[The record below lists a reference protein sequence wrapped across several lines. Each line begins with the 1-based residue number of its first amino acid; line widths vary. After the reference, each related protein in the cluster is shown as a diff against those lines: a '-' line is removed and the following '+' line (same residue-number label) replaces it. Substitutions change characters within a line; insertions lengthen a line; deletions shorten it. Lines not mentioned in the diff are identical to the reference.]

1 MAVLQGSTQW
11 ALHSSCRVFSC
22 QGCSPGPW
30 HRGHPHRTAGS
41 RGTAIVIMIHLQHS
55 IVFFNP
61 VRATAVHLLP
71 PSHEQPQPDPGLP
84 LSSWEASQPLWSEL
98 WDLQAGL
105 LALVFPHR
113 CFRKNPNLTGDQM
126 ATWTESGSHS
136 PLCKQSQPSKWHQE
150 PRAPRALLT
159 ANSCWHLVC
168 ARLGALHKASQCR
181 QWLKASA
188 AEERFLQTN
197 SFLLWD
203 YFFFLSKH
211 QNYLIC
217 KYMYESPEESLNLSL
232 NYWKFIIIFS
242 WKKSRISSN
251 PTCSHLLKL
260 NASWP
265 REKLRKPLK

>member
-1 MAVLQGSTQW
+1 MSSPSPTLGSPSHPGRHRNPCDQ
-11 ALHSSCRVFSC
+11 SCETCRLASWPW
-22 QGCSPGPW
+22 CSPTTALERILILLVIRW
-30 HRGHPHRTAGS
+30 QRGQKAALTAHC
-41 RGTAIVIMIHLQHS
+41 A
-55 IVFFNP
+55 N
-61 VRATAVHLLP
+61 
-71 PSHEQPQPDPGLP
+71 
-84 LSSWEASQPLWSEL
+84 
-98 WDLQAGL
+98 
-105 LALVFPHR
+105 
-113 CFRKNPNLTGDQM
+113 
-126 ATWTESGSHS
+126 SHS
-136 PLCKQSQPSKWHQE
+136 PPNGTRS
-150 PRAPRALLT
+150 RALLT